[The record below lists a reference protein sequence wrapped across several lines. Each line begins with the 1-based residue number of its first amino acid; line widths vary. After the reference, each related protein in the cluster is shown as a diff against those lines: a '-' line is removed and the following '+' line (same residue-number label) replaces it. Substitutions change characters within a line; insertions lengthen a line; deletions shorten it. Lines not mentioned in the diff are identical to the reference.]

1 MNRKSISQ
9 QLKKKKTFQG
19 QKNCLLQWGGRMV
32 SGPDCDNRNYL
43 QGNEGKQKR
52 GRISLHGPVA
62 HNH

>member
-9 QLKKKKTFQG
+9 QLKKE
-19 QKNCLLQWGGRMV
+19 KNFSRSEKLLVAVGGRMV